1 MRISKEKA
9 AENRAALIRA
19 ASKLFRERGIDG
31 VGVADI
37 SKEAGL
43 THGALYAHF
52 KSKDEL
58 ALAALSYGF
67 EESRARMAA
76 HGAGD
81 LPDFSRYLDA
91 CLSLDGRDD
100 YAGGCPMAASASE
113 IGRHD
118 KGLSTRYADGYMS
131 MVHAFE
137 RQIAR
142 QAPATDASAR
152 AMVAVAAMIGSLAVA
167 RGAAKGNPAL
177 SAQVLKATREM
188 IDELMLATGT

>member
-31 VGVADI
+31 VGVAEI

-52 KSKDEL
+52 KSKEEL
-58 ALAALSYGF
+58 ALAALSFGF
-67 EESRARMAA
+67 EQSRARMTAR
-76 HGAGD
+76 GPGD
-81 LPDFSRYLDA
+81 LPDVGAWLDA
-91 CLSLDGRDD
+91 CLSPDGRDD

-118 KGLSTRYADGYMS
+118 RAISAHFAEGYLG
-131 MVHAFE
+131 MVRAFE
-137 RQIAR
+137 RHIVRHAQG
-142 QAPATDASAR
+142 DASAR
-152 AMVAVAAMIGSLAVA
+152 AMAVVAAMIGGLAVA
-167 RGAAKGNPAL
+167 RGTAKGNPAL
-177 SAQVLKATREM
+177 SEQVLEATRAM
-188 IDELMLATGT
+188 IDELMLARRA

>member
-31 VGVADI
+31 VGVAEI

-52 KSKDEL
+52 KSKEEL

-67 EESRARMAA
+67 EQSRSLMAENSVD
-76 HGAGD
+76 GVPDLAG
-81 LPDFSRYLDA
+81 YLDA
-91 CLSLDGRDD
+91 CLSPAGRDD
-100 YAGGCPMAASASE
+100 YAGGCPMAGSASE

-118 KGLSTRYADGYMS
+118 KALSARFAEGYIG
-131 MVHAFE
+131 MVHTFE
-137 RQIAR
+137 RHIAG
-142 QAPATDASAR
+142 QAPAKDAPAR
-152 AMVAVAAMIGSLAVA
+152 AMMAVAAMIGGLAVA
-167 RGAAKGNPAL
+167 RGAAKGNPVL
-177 SAQVLKATREM
+177 SEQVLKATRALL
-188 IDELMLATGT
+188 DELMLARG